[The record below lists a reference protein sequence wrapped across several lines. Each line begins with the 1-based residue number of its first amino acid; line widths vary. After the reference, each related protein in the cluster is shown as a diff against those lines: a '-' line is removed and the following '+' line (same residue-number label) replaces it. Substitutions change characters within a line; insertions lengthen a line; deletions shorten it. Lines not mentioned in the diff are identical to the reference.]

1 MLFLTDSLTTM
12 VEPIGLTLGGLSL
25 AALFSTGVECMDYI
39 ILARNYGRGYEHS
52 LNKMN
57 LLKARLNAWGQSLRV
72 TQKGEELGVLR
83 DHWDQEKETVE
94 KCLVGIKTIFDDSGK
109 LEERY
114 GLRQYIADR
123 DSVSPALQ
131 VGESPALRQMEE
143 CFKSATINRQE
154 NASLWKKTT
163 WAIHDKKKFDS
174 LISDIAFYVDGLE
187 KLSERLNV
195 LDLQR

>member
-1 MLFLTDSLTTM
+1 MA
-12 VEPIGLTLGGLSL
+12 EPIGLTLGGLSL
-25 AALFSTGVECMDYI
+25 AALFSTCVECMDYI
-39 ILARNYGRGYEHS
+39 ILGRNYGRDYEHS

-72 TQKGEELGVLR
+72 TRKGEELGVLR
-83 DHWDQEKETVE
+83 DSWGQEKETVE
-94 KCLVGIKTIFDDSGK
+94 KCLVGIKIIFDDSGK
-109 LEERY
+109 LEEKY

-123 DSVSPALQ
+123 DPVSPALQ
-131 VGESPALRQMEE
+131 VGESPALRQIEE
-143 CFKSATINRQE
+143 CFESAAVNRQQ

-174 LISDIAFYVDGLE
+174 LISDVAFYVDGLE
-187 KLSERLNV
+187 RLSDRLNV